1 MQRVLEANFLELKW
15 TEMVKKTKQKNKKQ
29 KSMVRQSARLYI
41 QKRINDDS
49 MAISCCRHKKTR
61 GLERRKSEREKKRGD
76 LLTAH
81 QVC

>member
-15 TEMVKKTKQKNKKQ
+15 TEMVKKTKKKNKKQ